1 MCIRLKIQYNKII
14 FRGEKVMNI
23 LNKSI
28 SKAKDRP
35 VKVLQFGEGN
45 FLRGF
50 VDYMIDVANEE
61 SVFDGSV
68 VIVKPITFGSLEVFH
83 QQECQYTLSLRGKEE
98 GQTKVVNRIIT
109 CVADAVDAINEY
121 EKYEDYAKCDTLRF
135 IVSNTTEAGIV
146 YDETDEL
153 IACPPKTYPGKL
165 TKFMF
170 DRFNYFRG
178 DISKGLILIPCE
190 LIENNGITLKNCVL
204 SFATLWNLGD
214 EFITWVKEACIFCS
228 TLVDRIV
235 TGYPKDEAEQMCKEF
250 GYEDKLIV
258 TGELFALWVIESD
271 KDISKELPFDKAG
284 LPVIFTN
291 NQKPYRERKVRILN
305 GAHTSFVLA
314 SYLAGNDFVKESME
328 DATVC
333 KFMMSTVFDEII
345 PTLSLPKEECEAFAK
360 AVMER
365 FENPFIKHALLSISL
380 NSVSKW
386 KSRCMPS
393 LKGYVEK
400 FNALPKHLCFSLA
413 ALMSFYTGSQ
423 IVDNALIGHRGN
435 EEYKILDDADA
446 LEFFAANSLKSSK
459 EFTFAYLCREKFF
472 GEDLT
477 KLAGLVDLVASYL
490 DEIKANGMRKAM
502 ENL

>member
-1 MCIRLKIQYNKII
+1 
-14 FRGEKVMNI
+14 MNI

-50 VDYMIDVANEE
+50 VDYMIDVANEKG
-61 SVFDGSV
+61 VFDGSV
-68 VIVKPITFGSLEVFH
+68 VLVKPIAFGNLNMFH
-83 QQECQYTLSLRGKEE
+83 EQECQYTLSLRGKEE
-98 GQTKVVNRIIT
+98 GETKVINRIIT
-109 CVADAVDAINEY
+109 CVSDAVDTINEF
-121 EKYEDYAKCDTLRF
+121 EKYENYSKLDSLRF

-146 YDETDEL
+146 YDETDDFN
-153 IACPPKTYPGKL
+153 AAPPKTFPGKL
-165 TKFMF
+165 TKFLF
-170 DRFNYFRG
+170 DRFQHFNG
-178 DISKGLILIPCE
+178 DVSKGLIIIPCE
-190 LIENNGITLKNCVL
+190 LIENNGGTLKKCVQQ
-204 SFATLWNLGD
+204 FAKLWNLSA
-214 EFITWVKEACIFCS
+214 EFTAWVEEACIFCS

-235 TGYPKDEAEQMCKEF
+235 TGYPKDEVEEMCKEF
-250 GYEDKLIV
+250 GYQDNLID

-271 KDISKELPFDKAG
+271 KDISNELPFDKAG
-284 LPVIFTN
+284 LPVIFTD

-328 DATVC
+328 DETVR

-345 PTLSLPKEECEAFAK
+345 PTLSLPKEECEAFAN
-360 AVMER
+360 AVIER

-393 LKGYVEK
+393 LKGYIEK
-400 FNALPKHLCFSLA
+400 FGNIPNHLSFSLA
-413 ALMSFYTGSQ
+413 ALMSFYTGSE
-423 IVDNALIGHRGN
+423 IVDNALIGNRAGS
-435 EEYKILDDADA
+435 EYKIMDDAEV
-446 LEFFAANSLKSSK
+446 LEFFAAHSSKSSK
-459 EFTFAYLCREKFF
+459 EYTQAYLSNVKFF

-477 KLAGLVDLVASYL
+477 KYQGLVDKVAGYL
-490 DEIKANGMRKAM
+490 DEIKANGMRKAL
-502 ENL
+502 ESIA